1 MRRMRCVIIVCVALS
16 FLAGC
21 GRKQNKIV
29 EDNAQ
34 KVAEA
39 FNETDMDAINETI
52 FGPDEVK
59 AVGQNSDTQS
69 ETEES
74 REGVLESIFRH
85 VTIEVKKTTDRTIEY
100 EITAPDMRDVFAG
113 LDFDKTNMSSD
124 ELLQMI
130 KDYAQNAE
138 KRVETV
144 SLSYSLYDGKPI
156 VNYKEEAFI
165 NAITGGFLDAYKSL
179 YAEMISEYEEGD
191 QE

>member
-1 MRRMRCVIIVCVALS
+1 MRRMRCIIIVCVALS
-16 FLAGC
+16 LLAGC

-59 AVGQNSDTQS
+59 AVGQNSVTQS
-69 ETEES
+69 ETEKS

>member
-16 FLAGC
+16 LLAGC

-69 ETEES
+69 ETEKS

-100 EITAPDMRDVFAG
+100 EITAPEMRDVFAG